1 MPKCMGRTS
10 SAISVFCFLVP
21 SCGHAA
27 FTPHSRGYSG
37 YGLPGEVILM
47 VEHKGNLHLLLQW
60 YEPAFSK
67 NQRRGQLAKWE
78 DIAMVNMPLL
88 KKASTMDFV
97 PASNVEAVCFV
108 GAVPL
113 EFRWIFV
120 VLILP
125 CFCSTAP
132 CTTRASHWW
141 VASTDEH
148 CVFDEV
154 HEEGGAVGAG
164 GSGGQNG
171 STANSTSSS
180 DSESDENA
188 PCSGDA
194 SSDSS
199 SRGSDSRNSSSGD
212 SESDG
217 EDEILGSESG
227 ADSN

>member
-1 MPKCMGRTS
+1 MPKCMSRTS
-10 SAISVFCFLVP
+10 FAISVFCFLVP

-37 YGLPGEVILM
+37 SDLPGEVIL
-47 VEHKGNLHLLLQW
+47 VAGHIGELHLLFQW
-60 YEPAFSK
+60 YEPAFSDSK
-67 NQRRGQLAKWE
+67 RRGQLAKWE

-113 EFRWIFV
+113 GFRWIPV

-154 HEEGGAVGAG
+154 PAKMRFWVRRA
-164 GSGGQNG
+164 
-171 STANSTSSS
+171 
-180 DSESDENA
+180 A
-188 PCSGDA
+188 PTQ
-194 SSDSS
+194 
-199 SRGSDSRNSSSGD
+199 
-212 SESDG
+212 
-217 EDEILGSESG
+217 
-227 ADSN
+227 DSN